1 MICAMPD
8 LAGLRTHL
16 EGLGRVL
23 LGYSGGV
30 DSALLG
36 VLGAHTLGPDRFL
49 AVIGISPSYPEAQL
63 QVARDLALRFA
74 MPVLELETHELDD
87 PRYAANPTSRCY
99 FCKTELWSQLRE
111 VAEARGFQTII
122 DGTNLDDLGDHRP
135 GLRAAEEREVV
146 SPLVDLAWT
155 KADVRAAAR
164 ELGIPI
170 WNAPGQPCLASR
182 IRFGLEVTAE
192 RLGQVERAEEYLR
205 TLGVTGNLRV
215 RHHGGMARI
224 EVETHHHAALE
235 GRWDALVVEFTTLGF
250 KQVELDMAG
259 YRRGSLLVLE
269 AAPKRAG
276 VAS

>member
-1 MICAMPD
+1 MPD
-8 LAGLRTHL
+8 LSGLRTHL
-16 EGLGRVL
+16 DGLGRVL

-36 VLGAHTLGPDRFL
+36 VVGADTLGPDRFL

-74 MPVLELETHELDD
+74 LPVLELETHELDD

-99 FCKTELWSQLRE
+99 FCKTELWSRLRE
-111 VAEARGFQTII
+111 VAEARGFETII

-170 WNAPGQPCLASR
+170 WNAPSQPCLASR

-205 TLGVTGNLRV
+205 ALGVTGDLRV
-215 RHHGGMARI
+215 RHHERTARI
-224 EVETHHHAALE
+224 EVETRHHAPLE
-235 GRWDALVVEFTTLGF
+235 ACWDDLVVEFRTLGF

-269 AAPKRAG
+269 AAPERAG